1 MQRSH
6 RTMLA
11 VLGLGLAATGCAS
24 TQREAIWWNQRYISQ
39 TTNTDT
45 MTQTMSESIHRYDRI
60 ADQDARALLDDI
72 DLALRRQRPTRL
84 TRWHTR

>member
-1 MQRSH
+1 MQRSISM
-6 RTMLA
+6 MLA
-11 VLGLGLAATGCAS
+11 VCGLGLIVVGCAS
-24 TQREAIWWNQRYISQ
+24 TQREVIWWNQRFIAG

-45 MTQTMSESIHRYDRI
+45 MTQTMSESLQRYRSI

-72 DLALRRQRPTRL
+72 DLALRRQHPTRL